1 MPPPASFRRAAL
13 VGASLALLVFA
24 ALVSGGH
31 PSGLVERGPFSSD
44 FFDEQARS
52 LLDGRL
58 DVDPAVASLEGFE
71 HDGRTYLYFGL
82 VPAILRLPIAAATD
96 HFDGRLTQ
104 LSMLLALAVALS
116 ATTRLLWRARLWQ
129 RPDEHVIHR
138 WEPAVFGAFVA
149 AVGIASPLLFLA
161 SRPVVYHEVEL
172 WGTATTLVAF
182 NALLRWWEDPTRG
195 ALVRASLAAVVAF
208 NTRAS
213 VGGGAVAALGLV
225 LLLSLVWGKQPW
237 RRWPV
242 LALAALAP
250 MATYAAV
257 NIARFDA
264 AFAIP
269 FEAQGLSQYDP
280 ARRATLEAT
289 DGTLFGLE
297 FAPSALATYLRPD
310 GVVPQRLFPWVT
322 FRETNRLIGNP
333 TFDTVD
339 RSTSLPVAAPAFL
352 ILGAAGGLALLR
364 RRRRDPWLA
373 LMIGS
378 ATGLVST
385 VTIAFIANRYLADFT
400 PTLVVAASLGLWVV
414 ADRLATASALL
425 RRLAVTSLA
434 AITVASGLASLA
446 LAMQSQRLFILPD
459 RDDRT
464 GFVGL
469 QNDIDEAWHDGP
481 PPGVT
486 RVDEVGSPGR
496 RGDVTIVGPCT
507 ALYWSDG
514 LRWWPLELSG
524 DRGWALQG
532 RIDDGTTTL
541 ISGPAW
547 AVVVTATDGRLQV
560 SYRPLDG
567 ESRTGPSLRVDDGLE
582 HHITLALD
590 SPSAELRVE
599 LDGRDALG
607 AWVADLSGPVRAD
620 PSWTSR
626 PLPAP
631 LCERLV
637 ERLTAG

>member
-13 VGASLALLVFA
+13 VGASCALLVFA

-52 LLDGRL
+52 LLEGRL

-71 HDGRTYLYFGL
+71 HDDRTYLYFGL
-82 VPAILRLPIAAATD
+82 VPAILRIPIVAATD
-96 HFDGRLTQ
+96 HLDGRLTQ

-149 AVGIASPLLFLA
+149 AVGIASPLLFLG

-172 WGTATTLVAF
+172 WGTATTLVAL
-182 NALLRWWEDPTRG
+182 NALLRWWNDPTRG
-195 ALVRASLAAVVAF
+195 PLIRASLAAVIAF

-225 LLLSLVWGKQPW
+225 LLLALIWGKQPW

-242 LALAALAP
+242 LALAVIAP
-250 MATYAAV
+250 VATYAAV

-280 ARRATLEAT
+280 ARQATLGAT

-297 FAPSALATYLRPD
+297 FAPTALATYLRPD
-310 GVVPQRLFPWVT
+310 GVVSQRLFPWVS
-322 FRETNRLIGNP
+322 FRESSRLIGNP

-339 RSTSLPVAAPAFL
+339 RSTSLPIAAPTFL
-352 ILGAAGGLALLR
+352 ILGAVGGLALLR

-373 LMIGS
+373 LLIGAS
-378 ATGLVST
+378 TGLVST

-400 PTLVVAASLGLWVV
+400 PTLVVAASLGVWVV
-414 ADRLATASALL
+414 ADRLAAAPSLI
-425 RRLAVTSLA
+425 RRLVVGTLATVTL
-434 AITVASGLASLA
+434 ASGLASIALA
-446 LAMQSQRLFILPD
+446 LQSQRLFILPD
-459 RDDRT
+459 REDRT

-469 QNDIDEAWHDGP
+469 QYDIDDARHDGP
-481 PPGVT
+481 PPAVS
-486 RVDEVGSPGR
+486 RVDEVGAPGQ
-496 RGDVTIVGPCT
+496 RGDVVIVGPCT
-507 ALYWSDG
+507 SLYWSDG

-524 DRGWALQG
+524 DQGWSLQG

-547 AVVVTATDGRLQV
+547 AVVATAADGEVQV
-560 SYRPLDG
+560 RYQPLDG
-567 ESRTGPSLRVDDGLE
+567 EVRTGPSLPVDDGLE
-582 HHITLALD
+582 HDLTLTLD
-590 SPSAELRVE
+590 TPSAELKVE
-599 LDGRDALG
+599 LDGRAALG
-607 AWVADLSGPVRAD
+607 AWVGDLSGPVQAD
-620 PSWTSR
+620 PSWTSG

-631 LCERLV
+631 LCERLAA
-637 ERLTAG
+637 RLTAG